1 MRSRQRFQIVQRFF
15 RFDRLHGAQNRIH
28 GDDNQNDNGA
38 FQFSGN
44 CRDNSSNNQDNNQ
57 KIFELFEKN
66 HPDWLLLFLCQLIFT
81 ELFPVLVCLCGTQ
94 TLSSGVIRRIQ
105 VVQGLLIGGFVC
117 HGKTSFH
124 LFLTAKKA
132 RLLLNKSTL
141 HPLRLPFI
149 Q

>member
-15 RFDRLHGAQNRIH
+15 RFDCLHCAQNRIH
-28 GDDNQNDNGA
+28 SDDNQNDNGA

-44 CRDNSSNNQDNNQ
+44 CRDNGGNNQDDNQ

-81 ELFPVLVCLCGTQ
+81 KLFPVLVCLCGTQ
-94 TLSSGVIRRIQ
+94 TLSAGVVHCIQ

-117 HGKTSFH
+117 HGKNFLSSF
-124 LFLTAKKA
+124 LAAKKA

-141 HPLRLPFI
+141 HRLGLPFI